1 MKKFA
6 FLVLLFACMSSVFGS
21 VDSTLFD
28 TSYYSKEELPSRAG
42 ELVFEVFIH
51 HVRHVTIKVDTIG
64 AYLED
69 LTVGEALHLK
79 NHPIDSLVKIV
90 NTFREIVNVVRIP
103 PTTRNGSRSSVFK
116 WDAKISK
123 HFPTPGLTTYESPKN
138 SWAFFVTRY
147 VALFLYSALFLLL
160 FHTEKLERWK
170 IVPYVVSVL
179 LSGFLEGCVFGSL
192 SVFLICAIGVC
203 VFLVLSRDPPPFLW
217 HSNLRVIWLL
227 CICLRVLSSVFI
239 HYDFLLD
246 QALWYFLVLLI
257 LSLSTT
263 GLAYKLYL
271 KRVKS

>member
-1 MKKFA
+1 
-6 FLVLLFACMSSVFGS
+6 
-21 VDSTLFD
+21 
-28 TSYYSKEELPSRAG
+28 
-42 ELVFEVFIH
+42 
-51 HVRHVTIKVDTIG
+51 
-64 AYLED
+64 
-69 LTVGEALHLK
+69 
-79 NHPIDSLVKIV
+79 
-90 NTFREIVNVVRIP
+90 REIVNVVRIP

-123 HFPTPGLTTYESPKN
+123 HFPTPGLTAYESPKN

-160 FHTEKLERWK
+160 FHMEKLERWK

-179 LSGFLEGCVFGSL
+179 LFGFLDGCVFSPL

-203 VFLVLSRDPPPFLW
+203 VFLVLSGDPHPSQW

-227 CICLRVLSSVFI
+227 CICLPVLLTSFPFVVVVPPVFI
-239 HYDFLLD
+239 HYDFLSD